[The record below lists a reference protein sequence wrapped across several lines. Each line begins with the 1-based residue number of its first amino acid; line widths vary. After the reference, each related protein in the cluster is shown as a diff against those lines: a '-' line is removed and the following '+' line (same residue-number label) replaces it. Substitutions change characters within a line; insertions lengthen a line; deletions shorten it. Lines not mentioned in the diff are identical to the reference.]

1 MMGSVGMEKTDGR
14 SIASWEVGRA
24 SMISVDEAK
33 SQLDRGMLAPLSV
46 STAVKSAYEN
56 TTKACLL
63 EHKIKVYY
71 EPFVLPL
78 DVVYMGTTETYAP
91 DFVAADLKVN
101 GRRVIFETHP
111 MVMHGMM
118 RLGSTISKFGTFESM
133 YGKDFYLVMISDLS
147 EYTMNFRMGGKH
159 LPKFCDEYWLV
170 QYTNTKGGHPQKEAF
185 DAHLNGF
192 LRRV

>member
-1 MMGSVGMEKTDGR
+1 MMGSVGMEKMDSR

-24 SMISVDEAK
+24 PMISVDDAK
-33 SQLDRGMLAPLSV
+33 SQLDRGTLAPLSV

-56 TTKACLL
+56 TAKACLL

-78 DVVYMGTTETYAP
+78 DVYLGATETYAP

-118 RLGSTISKFGTFESM
+118 RLGSTISRFGTFESM
-133 YGKDFYLVMISDLS
+133 YGKDFYLVMVSDLS
-147 EYTMNFRMGGKH
+147 EYTMNFRMGGKR

-170 QYTNTKGGHPQKEAF
+170 QYTRTEHGHPQKGAF
-185 DAHLNGF
+185 DTYLDGF